1 MELIVI
7 PMMVFAIPLLAIWTH
22 HVRKVKKM
30 NAERDPVIEKELEK
44 LRSRIEVLERIVTD
58 GKYDL
63 DRRIRDLD

>member
-1 MELIVI
+1 
-7 PMMVFAIPLLAIWTH
+7 MVFAIPLLAIWTH

-30 NAERDPVIEKELEK
+30 DAESNPMIEKELEK
-44 LRSRIEVLERIVTD
+44 LRARIEVLERIVTD